1 MKKSLSLLPCN
12 TARKT
17 MKSQRHTRI
26 HGLRATLCRA
36 LFPLAVLL
44 LAVPALGQTYMKNNE
59 YSKGV
64 ITRSNEAGGKRMNYV
79 KLTNTSG
86 YFMSEPVDENSSCTY
101 NAHPISGYDISDF
114 TIFNDTLYICGED
127 ANGVGFYGWTSA
139 PNTLNANWTFHI
151 YKLYD
156 NSSTFIDQ
164 LLRIRVFRS
173 GSDLNV
179 LLIGMY
185 RQSVLNSYSSILHV
199 KNNNACTLAY
209 VTGECFYDFAIL
221 GDYVVTIEEKGGIRY
236 HNGHYMRVLN
246 KNAFSLYDVLFDY
259 SYSYGQIQSI
269 GRLWLQAADVNNFV
283 SVYRDEMGYY
293 FNAFSVSGGNLLFH
307 KYYAV
312 ATSIMPTI
320 GDVAYNNQ
328 NKSLAILHNED
339 TSGTVSIFNCTSF
352 PNIIL
357 SDARYPRI
365 NNVGTD
371 PQTKLL
377 SVAKIPGSTEFV
389 IGGVFHDHPVIWKT
403 ASENCKV
410 QRQIS
415 VTSANSVIDG
425 STWVAN
431 RTTMTLNQSTYTSY
445 HEYGIW
451 GIYCQSPQFPVL
463 PPVGQGN

>member
-1 MKKSLSLLPCN
+1 MRKSLPLLSCN
-12 TARKT
+12 TTRKT
-17 MKSQRHTRI
+17 MKNQRHTSR
-26 HGLRATLCRA
+26 HGLRAAICRA
-36 LFPLAVLL
+36 LLPLGLL
-44 LAVPALGQTYMKNNE
+44 LLVVPVFGQTYMKANE

-64 ITRSNEAGGKRMNYV
+64 ITRSNEAGGKCMNYV
-79 KLTNTSG
+79 KSTNTSG
-86 YFMSEPVDENSSCTY
+86 YFMSELVDGNSSCTY

-127 ANGVGFYGWTSA
+127 ANGVGFYGWTSV
-139 PNTLNANWTFHI
+139 PNALNANWTFHI

-156 NSSTFIDQ
+156 NSSTFINQ

-173 GSDLNV
+173 GTDLNV

-185 RQSVLNSYSSILHV
+185 RQSGANSYSSILHV
-199 KNNNACTLAY
+199 KNNNVCTLAY
-209 VTGECFYDFAIL
+209 LTVECFYDFAIL
-221 GDYVVTIEEKGGIRY
+221 GDYVVTIEEKGGIRN

-259 SYSYGQIQSI
+259 SYSYGQIQSV
-269 GRLWLQAADVNNFV
+269 GRLWLQAADGNNFV

-352 PNIIL
+352 PNITL
-357 SDARYPRI
+357 SDARYPSI

-403 ASENCKV
+403 ASEICKV

-415 VTSANSVIDG
+415 VTSTNSVIDG

-451 GIYCQSPQFPVL
+451 GINCQSPQFPVL
-463 PPVGQGN
+463 PPVGPDN